1 MTKAEKRVAVAKDV
15 IAQLNRGKLTATTGL
30 YFKAKSCNKDFTGEV
45 ELQKVLKHIPKCEV
59 CAKGALFV
67 GMINKYNDF
76 KLNLKYDYG
85 NDEINDE
92 VNDSLYPKLKT
103 LFSGKQLRLIE
114 AYFEGWNKFDIENT
128 HNFYEKNPNAKKR
141 MILIMENIIKNNGTF
156 KPSLL
161 K

>member
-30 YFKAKSCNKDFTGEV
+30 YFEAKNCDKSFDGEV
-45 ELQKVLKHIPKCEV
+45 QLQEVLKHIPKCEV

-76 KLNLKYDYG
+76 TINVDYYTNYPKASQITSCVNIHFYD
-85 NDEINDE
+85 
-92 VNDSLYPKLKT
+92 KLKT
-103 LFSGKQLRLIE
+103 LFTEKQLTAIE
-114 AYFEGWNKFDIENT
+114 VYFEGWRRVKAPS
-128 HNFYEKNPNAKKR
+128 FYEKNPNAKKR
-141 MILIMENIIKNNGTF
+141 MILIMKNIIQNKGTF